1 MTTEPV
7 VELSDGLPVGEAVAA
22 VSLGTPEY
30 RTCPYPVYRSLREQ
44 APVVALTTRHGVAT
58 YLITRY
64 EDARAALSD
73 PRIGKDMHEGIDLYH
88 AVFGDTCDALDDNL
102 LFADPPRHTRLR
114 HIANK
119 AFTPRHVKELRPRIE
134 EIAGELLDRCP
145 VDAPVDLMASFAL
158 PLPVM
163 VICELLGIVGEERTE
178 VLKWFGNV
186 TRSRFSKDLAGD
198 LAAAEQWLRTYFT
211 AHIARTRAHPSDD
224 FLSVLIETRHEEG
237 ALTDAELVSM
247 MWVLLFA
254 GHKTTTY
261 QIGNAVF
268 SLLSHPEQLHLLQ
281 ESRELIPQAIE
292 ELVRFEGSVETSTFR
307 YALEDLEIGGT
318 AIPQGSLVQIAITSA
333 NRDPEKFEAPDTLD
347 VTRKGLQST
356 HLGFGHG
363 AHYCLGAPLARMEL
377 ETALTTLLDRFPDM
391 VLATPAPGGEEWLK
405 GPFPAFRGLER
416 LPVALDPSR
425 TVDDWTEGSAASSD

>member
-1 MTTEPV
+1 M
-7 VELSDGLPVGEAVAA
+7 AA
-22 VSLGTPEY
+22 VSMGTPEY
-30 RTCPYPVYRSLREQ
+30 RTCPHPVYQALREQ
-44 APVVALTTRHGVAT
+44 APVVKLTTRHGVAT
-58 YLITRY
+58 YLITGY
-64 EDARAALSD
+64 EDARVAMSD
-73 PRIGKDMHEGIDLYH
+73 PRIGKDMHERLDLYH

-102 LFADPPRHTRLR
+102 LFADGPRHARLR

-119 AFTPRHVKELRPRIE
+119 AFTPRHIKELRPRIQQ
-134 EIAGELLDRCP
+134 IAGELLDRCP
-145 VDAPVDLMASFAL
+145 TDAPVDLMASFAL

-163 VICELLGIVGEERTE
+163 VICELLGIVGQERKD

-198 LAAAEQWLRTYFT
+198 LAEAENWLRNYF
-211 AHIARTRAHPSDD
+211 AGHIAAARAQPSDD
-224 FLSVLIETRHEEG
+224 FLSVLIETQHEEG
-237 ALTDAELVSM
+237 ALTDDELVSM

-261 QIGNAVF
+261 QIGNSVF
-268 SLLSHPEQLHLLQ
+268 NLLTHPDQLHAVQEDRGLL
-281 ESRELIPQAIE
+281 PQAIE

-307 YALEDLEIGGT
+307 YAIEDVEIGGT
-318 AIPQGSLVQIAITSA
+318 LIPAGSLVQIAITSA
-333 NRDPEKFEAPDTLD
+333 NRDPEKFASPDTLD
-347 VTRKGLQST
+347 VTRKGLQGT

-363 AHYCLGAPLARMEL
+363 VHYCLGAPLARMEL

-391 VLATPAPGGEEWLK
+391 VLATPVAGEEEWLK

-425 TVDDWTEGSAASSD
+425 TVDDWTTGTG